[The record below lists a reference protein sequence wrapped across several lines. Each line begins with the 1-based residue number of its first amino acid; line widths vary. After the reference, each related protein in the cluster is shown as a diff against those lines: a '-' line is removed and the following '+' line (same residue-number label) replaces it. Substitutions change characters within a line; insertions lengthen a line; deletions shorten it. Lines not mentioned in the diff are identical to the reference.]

1 MLHFF
6 PTSFSP
12 TFTMVFMLIFLRF
25 SVDQACCADRLVTY
39 VSICYFARAAAVVL
53 LASTPP
59 GHTLGLTSSLVSRLF
74 FIWYLQSAFVQL
86 PGNESVLDADYEANG
101 CEQNPSLLRIRCEAL
116 MPRVRLFFQ
125 QNHDLSLFHITLS
138 PGNRFL
144 M

>member
-1 MLHFF
+1 
-6 PTSFSP
+6 
-12 TFTMVFMLIFLRF
+12 MVFEALFFSVFNLHCFYLPRFHLIIVLPCILFAQLQPFHLRF
-25 SVDQACCADRLVTY
+25 DTDTVIWLNA
-39 VSICYFARAAAVVL
+39 FL
-53 LASTPP
+53 L
-59 GHTLGLTSSLVSRLF
+59 TLHVNL
-74 FIWYLQSAFVQL
+74 SAFVQL

-101 CEQNPSLLRIRCEAL
+101 CEQNPPLLRIRCEAL